1 MQILTFDIF
10 KQCEVQAVMS
20 LDTFHSPWQAT
31 FGPHLLYTNISFRYF
46 VPIQQIIL
54 PDYYVITYKNPALVF
69 IYSLTTSFLKKKIL
83 SEENQSLYNLTLC
96 RVLVALQFENL
107 SCCFQLI
114 EPASCLK

>member
-31 FGPHLLYTNISFRYF
+31 LGPHLLYTNIAFRYF

-54 PDYYVITYKNPALVF
+54 PECGTYKNPALVF
-69 IYSLTTSFLKKKIL
+69 IYSLTTSFIKKIL
-83 SEENQSLYNLTLC
+83 SEENQSLYSLTLC
-96 RVLVALQFENL
+96 RVLVALQFKNL
-107 SCCFQLI
+107 SCYFQLI

>member
-20 LDTFHSPWQAT
+20 LDTFHRPWQAT

-54 PDYYVITYKNPALVF
+54 PDYYVITLKAIKNPALVF
-69 IYSLTTSFLKKKIL
+69 IYSLTTSFLKKNL

-96 RVLVALQFENL
+96 RILVALQF
-107 SCCFQLI
+107 
-114 EPASCLK
+114 